1 MHCIVAKR
9 PRYCDRFRNFWVDK
23 VPMAALAASINESS
37 ALKLGYKFSYLL
49 RHKITPDWLV
59 G

>member
-1 MHCIVAKR
+1 
-9 PRYCDRFRNFWVDK
+9 
-23 VPMAALAASINESS
+23 MAALAASINESS